1 MGAGR
6 RRKEGPLLHRT
17 GILRGVV
24 ARTEGAPHTASG
36 HIFPFIL
43 SCELPWEHGPT
54 SSGRKANTIG
64 RRGGAREEH

>member
-17 GILRGVV
+17 GILCGVV

-36 HIFPFIL
+36 HIFSFIL
-43 SCELPWEHGPT
+43 SCELPWEHGPM
-54 SSGRKANTIG
+54 SSGRKANKIG